1 MNRSSSNS
9 SPRSLRNRIN
19 ELESE
24 IQNLKETFKYFFSN
38 FPDYEK
44 KNEVPV
50 LENSDLIAGRIKKAL
65 TLNRG
70 GVYTFDTKESD
81 DAFVESELYAGVRG
95 NSSYSN
101 FMSKSFVNIDSL
113 AKQSRGTE

>member
-65 TLNRG
+65 TLI
-70 GVYTFDTKESD
+70 KQ
-81 DAFVESELYAGVRG
+81 VEMIVLRPTPKRLERVR
-95 NSSYSN
+95 N
-101 FMSKSFVNIDSL
+101 FLTRRRRKSPRASI
-113 AKQSRGTE
+113 